1 MGAQGYLKAIKKE
14 QIIKWMRTQSYL
26 RFLDVQKYLK
36 KQYDVALDILESCY
50 SLLREGGMTWIK
62 THSQKSC

>member
-1 MGAQGYLKAIKKE
+1 
-14 QIIKWMRTQSYL
+14 MRTQSYL

-36 KQYDVALDILESCY
+36 KQYDVALDILESYY

-62 THSQKSC
+62 THS